1 MTTNKLTLLILL
13 VLISVSLLMRTF
25 GTNQPVP
32 TPEPTSTAQK
42 PTPTPTPSSSP
53 RPMASPTPSLPVSIL
68 LPVPFTPQA
77 PTANW
82 DELHNEA
89 CEEASIIMA
98 AAYFAGD
105 QRSTIPPSEVE
116 TQITTL
122 TEWQQTHFGYYLDS
136 NAEETARMVREV
148 YGLKAQII
156 RNFSESDI
164 KHALANDKLVIIM
177 LAGRKLDNPYYRA
190 PGPEYHVLVI
200 RGYTSTHLITND
212 PGTRRGAEYKYTYET
227 LSNATAE
234 WDHAINGIDESK
246 SVIIVVSR

>member
-13 VLISVSLLMRTF
+13 ILVSTGLLMRVQETK
-25 GTNQPVP
+25 TEAPSP
-32 TPEPTSTAQK
+32 TPQPTALRPAPSTSA
-42 PTPTPTPSSSP
+42 SP
-53 RPMASPTPSLPVSIL
+53 RPMASPTPSLPVSVL

-105 QRSTIPPSEVE
+105 TRSTIPASEVE
-116 TQITTL
+116 AQITTL
-122 TEWQQTHFGYYLDS
+122 TEWQQSHFGYYLDS
-136 NAEETARMVREV
+136 NAEETARMIREV
-148 YGLKAQII
+148 YGLKAQLI

-164 KHALANDKLVIIM
+164 KHALANDKLVIIP

-227 LSNATAE
+227 LNNATAE

-246 SVIIVVSR
+246 SVVIIVSR